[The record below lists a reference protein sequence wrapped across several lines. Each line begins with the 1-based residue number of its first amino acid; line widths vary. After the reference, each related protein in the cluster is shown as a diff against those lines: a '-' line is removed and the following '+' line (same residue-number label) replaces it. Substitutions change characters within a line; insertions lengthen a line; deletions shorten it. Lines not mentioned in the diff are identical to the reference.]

1 MIAELLPGQAMN
13 QIVLVNS
20 FERRQKKN
28 GEEYLKLVVK
38 DISGLIYTL
47 AGLTQYNKSGNNIG
61 ALANILNLAK

>member
-38 DISGLIYTL
+38 DISGLMDVMVWDRSEKEINDLET
-47 AGLTQYNKSGNNIG
+47 
-61 ALANILNLAK
+61 NLGKNRFV